1 MNLDD
6 LNLIRYKTLNCK
18 RFSHWVWLQDRSS
31 GINSNKNKR
40 KKLRIVIES
49 IVGDLTGRWQYQE
62 CDHQVYIVKLDLES
76 DLLIFLLK
84 FKRH

>member
-1 MNLDD
+1 MIVDD
-6 LNLIRYKTLNCK
+6 LNLIKYRTLECK

-31 GINSNKNKR
+31 GHDSGKKKR
-40 KKLRIVIES
+40 KQLRVFIES

-84 FKRH
+84 FRKH